1 MIPHRLFRFSG
12 GSLPYDCVLTL
23 RAAGPMK
30 GRTDEEN
37 RARVFSGLG
46 IEPSR
51 VVSLTQIHSRTV
63 YVAQTPE
70 DFSDWKEGD
79 GILTG
84 NPDIVPCV
92 TVADCMP
99 IWLCHERAPCFG
111 VLHSG
116 WKGTGIIREALA
128 AARRVWDAD
137 PAGFHV
143 ILGPHIRS
151 CCYTV
156 DDDRARYFSENFSPD
171 AVCLDEARNQ
181 AEAYGPGGFPWR
193 KRTAISAGKRGSRRA
208 YCRYRT
214 LHRLRQRVRLEPP
227 RRIRFIYPHGG
238 PYPARCALKDPVNS
252 GTLCEH
258 AEHPAFFKEKYLCL
272 IYGKHGV

>member
-12 GSLPYDCVLTL
+12 GSLSYDCVLTL

-79 GILTG
+79 GILTE

-181 AEAYGPGGFPWR
+181 AGSVWPWR
-193 KRTAISAGKRGSRRA
+193 LSLAEANRHLCREAGIPDGHIVDTGLCTACGSEFGSNRREGSGSFTHMA
-208 YCRYRT
+208 A
-214 LHRLRQRVRLEPP
+214 L
-227 RRIRFIYPHGG
+227 IRH
-238 PYPARCALKDPVNS
+238 VV
-252 GTLCEH
+252 H
-258 AEHPAFFKEKYLCL
+258 
-272 IYGKHGV
+272 

>member
-37 RARVFSGLG
+37 RARVFRSWYRAF
-46 IEPSR
+46 PCS
-51 VVSLTQIHSRTV
+51 VLTQIHSRTV

-79 GILTG
+79 GFLPE
-84 NPDIVPCV
+84 PDIVPCV

-116 WKGTGIIREALA
+116 WKVPALFVK
-128 AARRVWDAD
+128 RLPL
-137 PAGFHV
+137 PAG
-143 ILGPHIRS
+143 
-151 CCYTV
+151 
-156 DDDRARYFSENFSPD
+156 
-171 AVCLDEARNQ
+171 
-181 AEAYGPGGFPWR
+181 YG
-193 KRTAISAGKRGSRRA
+193 T
-208 YCRYRT
+208 
-214 LHRLRQRVRLEPP
+214 
-227 RRIRFIYPHGG
+227 RIRQGF
-238 PYPARCALKDPVNS
+238 
-252 GTLCEH
+252 T
-258 AEHPAFFKEKYLCL
+258 
-272 IYGKHGV
+272 